1 MRQDQPTENRTSS
14 EDTELLKKLL
24 ILELFKL
31 KVPQNNI
38 ARKLK
43 INVATVNALLKG
55 IKKSE

>member
-55 IKKSE
+55 IKKPE